1 MTLEELIETYPEA
14 ETYFKNMPEELKT
27 RYTIRKFPPGTII
40 HQKDY
45 PSERLSPGLFRN
57 RMQWRPPGDQ

>member
-27 RYTIRKFPPGTII
+27 RYTIREISAWD
-40 HQKDY
+40 HH
-45 PSERLSPGLFRN
+45 PSERLSPGLFRD